1 MEARSRR
8 KSRRTR
14 WTPAILLAA
23 VALTML
29 VVASPAVARPAHVAH
44 AHGAALSTAGMIAI
58 LVIAAGCAVALVL
71 LAFLSGRPERSPRL
85 EMSTAKTVSQGAGGP
100 PGAERQARRVN
111 DSGRGHEA
119 AQAGAMR

>member
-29 VVASPAVARPAHVAH
+29 VVASPAVAKPAHIAH
-44 AHGAALSTAGMIAI
+44 AQGAALSAAGMIAV
-58 LVIAAGCAVALVL
+58 LVIAACGALALVL
-71 LAFLSGRPERSPRL
+71 LAFLSVRPQRSRSV
-85 EMSTAKTVSQGAGGP
+85 EISAAKTVSRGADH
-100 PGAERQARRVN
+100 R
-111 DSGRGHEA
+111 A
-119 AQAGAMR
+119 AA

>member
-14 WTPAILLAA
+14 WTPAILFAA

-44 AHGAALSTAGMIAI
+44 THAAALSTAGMIAV
-58 LVIAAGCAVALVL
+58 LVIAACGALALVL
-71 LAFLSGRPERSPRL
+71 LALLSGRPERSPQV
-85 EMSTAKTVSQGAGGP
+85 EISAAKTVSRGAGQ
-100 PGAERQARRVN
+100 R
-111 DSGRGHEA
+111 A
-119 AQAGAMR
+119 AA